1 MARTKAPTKLLGLV
15 ESDSEDDLGAPKG
28 RETTT
33 INVPS
38 AKSRPLMASA
48 ISAPTTTVANKV
60 VKPAQKRTV
69 ASAAT
74 RRAAEEKGAAVA
86 AALEAES
93 LTTKPNPRSKRALAD
108 KTNEMAAKPAKETA
122 AAKPKGRPGR
132 KAAASETSAVQ
143 EVEELEPEEPTGVP
157 KKRARSRAKVGD
169 RTTNENEDPR
179 DPRSAFVEVT
189 DMDVERDNSEAEEE
203 ETAHQETDVF
213 DAMKEEPG
221 ETKSSNEARG
231 HQSPSVKISAAYTR
245 GCASTASSTDDPSV
259 RRRLGELANKYDALE
274 AQYRELKEIGIK
286 EAERNFDRLKKQSED
301 RAKGMFL
308 LRPSA
313 IILISMH
320 RYTDQPV
327 SNDLITSL
335 RAELATLREQ
345 ARDGANAKRELEAS
359 DTRASDLQ
367 AQVGELQQAL
377 AEAKAAS
384 KTLSTKLA
392 AARTAAEKPAL
403 PAGIA
408 VPGSAIKPSAPT
420 TASARAAVE
429 AMQANSQIAQ
439 LKEDLY
445 GDLTGLLVRSAL
457 RQGGREMYDCIQTG
471 RNGSL
476 HFKLYIGEEDAA
488 DSNDSES
495 VQFVYTPQLDPRRD
509 AALMEML
516 PDYLAEEISFSRL
529 QAPKFYK
536 RVTQALA
543 EEL

>member
-1 MARTKAPTKLLGLV
+1 MARTKAPSKLLGLV
-15 ESDSEDDLGAPKG
+15 ESDSEDDLGAPRG
-28 RETTT
+28 RATTT
-33 INVPS
+33 TNVPS
-38 AKSRPLMASA
+38 AKSRPLVASA
-48 ISAPTTTVANKV
+48 VSAPTTTAASKV
-60 VKPAQKRTV
+60 GKPAQKKTV
-69 ASAAT
+69 TSAAT
-74 RRAAEEKGAAVA
+74 RRAAEQKGAAVA
-86 AALEAES
+86 AALEAEY

-108 KTNEMAAKPAKETA
+108 KTNEMPAKPAKETA

-132 KAAASETSAVQ
+132 KAAAPEAFAVQ
-143 EVEELEPEEPTGVP
+143 EVEELEPEESSGVP
-157 KKRARSRAKVGD
+157 KKRARGRAKAVD

-179 DPRSAFVEVT
+179 DSRSAFVEVT
-189 DMDVERDNSEAEEE
+189 AMDVDRYNGEAEEE
-203 ETAHQETDVF
+203 EAAHQETDVI
-213 DAMKEEPG
+213 DTMEEEPD
-221 ETKSSNEARG
+221 ESKSSNAAYS
-231 HQSPSVKISAAYTR
+231 HQSPPVAISAAYAR
-245 GCASTASSTDDPSV
+245 GCASTSSSIDDPSV
-259 RRRLGELANKYDALE
+259 RRRLSELASKYDALE
-274 AQYRELKEIGIK
+274 SQYRELKEIGVK
-286 EAERNFDRLKKQSED
+286 EAERNFDRLKKQGED
-301 RAKGMFL
+301 RAK
-308 LRPSA
+308 
-313 IILISMH
+313 I
-320 RYTDQPV
+320 

-345 ARDGANAKRELEAS
+345 ARDGAKAKRELEAS
-359 DTRASDLQ
+359 DARASDLQ

-377 AEAKAAS
+377 AEAKATS

-392 AARTAAEKPAL
+392 VARTAAEIPAL

-408 VPGSAIKPSAPT
+408 VPGSAIKSSAPT

-476 HFKLYIGEEDAA
+476 HFKLCIGEEDAA

-495 VQFVYTPQLDPRRD
+495 AQFVYTPQLDPRRD

>member
-301 RAKGMFL
+301 RAK
-308 LRPSA
+308 
-313 IILISMH
+313 
-320 RYTDQPV
+320 V